1 MLEQTST
8 KRQGIVIVPAREA
21 ENQPMR
27 GQKNTVSWK
36 PTEECFKRMINGGKC
51 CRQGQSAMDLARQRS
66 LEITDRCS

>member
-27 GQKNTVSWK
+27 GQKNTGVLETNRRVFQKDDQRWQMLQTGPIS
-36 PTEECFKRMINGGKC
+36 NGFSK
-51 CRQGQSAMDLARQRS
+51 A
-66 LEITDRCS
+66 EIIRDH